1 MSTRDTR
8 SNEEALIGLLG
19 IEDQIRK
26 GLEASGVQSG
36 AAPGVRPGAAP
47 SVEAPSIA
55 SLPGLAMPTTWQQD
69 AYKDSPGKYLGKQ
82 AINTVTGG
90 FLEQVLF
97 PESAGGKARYASDMK
112 TYQKHKDIMSMS
124 GMADPF
130 REMLQNETTDDD
142 LKALENLA
150 VLYPE
155 VYGGVLKK
163 YQTNRLAP
171 DAVTYTEG
179 KWQLDPNYDNGEG
192 QEKGRYYLERQGNDG
207 SDKKVYGE
215 QGFVPAR
222 FQPGAEYLDRSVGKA
237 QEQAYVHQGNAQGA
251 RNVLDQM
258 ELVGPDNWTAGY
270 AAKGGEFIKSVFGRE
285 DFVTGIRKE
294 YQDIKVRNAIS
305 NLPPGVASDK
315 DIELALSPW
324 PEDTSN
330 YALIVKKLEAIERIE
345 NARYEYR
352 TFEGSYIESNR
363 GRNGLQSSWNDTATA
378 KRVAEDNERDT
389 RAVSNQDV
397 ESILQELGVK

>member
-1 MSTRDTR
+1 MAI
-8 SNEEALIGLLG
+8 EEFDKQAKAMRGLLG
-19 IEDQIRK
+19 DIGVEDEDYKRAAMAK
-26 GLEASGVQSG
+26 RLAEASQSTT
-36 AAPGVRPGAAP
+36 
-47 SVEAPSIA
+47 PSIDLKPPRHYTTEMREEMGTGKFLGQA
-55 SLPGLAMPTTWQQD
+55 FFGEMHGPLGAMF
-69 AYKDSPGKYLGKQ
+69 A
-82 AINTVTGG
+82 
-90 FLEQVLF
+90 
-97 PESAGGKARYASDMK
+97 PEYAARKALYGEEVK
-112 TYQKHKDIMSMS
+112 TYAKQKADIGRSS
-124 GMADPF
+124 LADPF
-130 REMLQNETTDDD
+130 RAMLQNQTTEDD
-142 LKALENLA
+142 LQALEQLA

-155 VYGGVLKK
+155 VYGSVLRDFQKD
-163 YQTNRLAP
+163 RLVP
-171 DAVTYTEG
+171 DRPTYTEG

-192 QEKGRYYLERQGNDG
+192 LPKGRYYLERQGSDG
-207 SDKKVYGE
+207 SDKKVYG
-215 QGFVPAR
+215 QPGFVPKS
-222 FQPGAEYLDRSVGKA
+222 FMPGAEYLDAAIGKE

-330 YALIVKKLEAIERIE
+330 YALIVAKLEAIERIE

-352 TFEGSYIESNR
+352 TFSGSYIEANR
-363 GRNGLQSSWNDTATA
+363 GRSGLQSSWNETATA
-378 KRVAEDNERDT
+378 KRVASDNERDS
-389 RAVSNQDV
+389 RAVGNKDV
-397 ESILQELGVK
+397 EEILQNLGIK

>member
-1 MSTRDTR
+1 M
-8 SNEEALIGLLG
+8 GLLG

-36 AAPGVRPGAAP
+36 AAPAAAAP
-47 SVEAPSIA
+47 SAA
-55 SLPGLAMPTTWQQD
+55 SMPGLTMPTTWQQD
-69 AYKDSPGKYLGKQ
+69 AYKEDGGMKFTGKAFL
-82 AINTVTGG
+82 NDLTGG
-90 FLEQVLF
+90 WFQSAIF
-97 PESAGGKARYASDMK
+97 PESVGGNAEYASDMK
-112 TYQKHKDIMSMS
+112 TYQKHKDLMSKS

-207 SDKKVYGE
+207 SDKKVYG
-215 QGFVPAR
+215 QPGFVPKS
-222 FQPGAEYLDRSVGKA
+222 FQPGAEYLDKAVGKA

-251 RNVLDQM
+251 RSVLDSM
-258 ELVGPDNWTAGY
+258 EVVGEENWTAGY

-315 DIELALSPW
+315 DIALALSPW
-324 PEDTSN
+324 PDDTSN
-330 YALIVKKLEAIERIE
+330 YALIRDKLEAIERIE

-352 TFEGSYIESNR
+352 TFEGSYIERNR
-363 GRNGLQSSWNDTATA
+363 GRNGLQSSWNDTSTA
-378 KRVAEDNERDT
+378 KRVAEDNERDA
-389 RAVSNQDV
+389 RAVSNEDV
-397 ESILQELGVK
+397 ESILQELGV

>member
-26 GLEASGVQSG
+26 GLQASGVQSG
-36 AAPGVRPGAAP
+36 AAPAAAP
-47 SVEAPSIA
+47 AAAAPGVA
-55 SLPGLAMPTTWQQD
+55 SLPGLARPTTWQED
-69 AYKDSPGKYLGKQ
+69 AYNKDGKMKFTGK
-82 AINTVTGG
+82 AFLNDMTGG
-90 FLEQVLF
+90 WFQSGIF
-97 PESAGGKARYASDMK
+97 PESVGGNAEYASDMK
-112 TYQKHKDIMSMS
+112 TYQKHKDLMSKS
-124 GMADPF
+124 GLADPY
-130 REMLQNETTDDD
+130 RAMLQDNDPSND
-142 LKALENLA
+142 LKALEQLA
-150 VLYPE
+150 VLYPDI
-155 VYGGVLKK
+155 YGGVLKK

-192 QEKGRYYLERQGNDG
+192 KDKGRYYLERQGNDG
-207 SDKKVYGE
+207 SDKKEYG
-215 QGFVPAR
+215 QPGFVPKS
-222 FQPGAEYLDRSVGKA
+222 FQPSAEYLDRSVGKA

-258 ELVGPDNWTAGY
+258 DLVGPENWTAGY

-315 DIELALSPW
+315 DIALALSPW

-330 YALIVKKLEAIERIE
+330 YTLIKDKLEAIERIE

-352 TFEGSYIESNR
+352 TFEGSYIERNR

>member
-1 MSTRDTR
+1 MR
-8 SNEEALIGLLG
+8 EEMGTGKFLGQAFFGEMHGPLGAMFAPEYAARKALYG
-19 IEDQIRK
+19 E
-26 GLEASGVQSG
+26 EV
-36 AAPGVRPGAAP
+36 
-47 SVEAPSIA
+47 
-55 SLPGLAMPTTWQQD
+55 
-69 AYKDSPGKYLGKQ
+69 
-82 AINTVTGG
+82 
-90 FLEQVLF
+90 
-97 PESAGGKARYASDMK
+97 K
-112 TYQKHKDIMSMS
+112 TYAKQKADIGRSS
-124 GMADPF
+124 LADPF
-130 REMLQNETTDDD
+130 RAMLQNQTTEDD
-142 LKALENLA
+142 LQALEQLA

-155 VYGGVLKK
+155 VYGSVLRDFQKD
-163 YQTNRLAP
+163 RLVP
-171 DAVTYTEG
+171 DRPTYTEG

-192 QEKGRYYLERQGNDG
+192 LPKGRYYLERQGSDG
-207 SDKKVYGE
+207 SDKKVYG
-215 QGFVPAR
+215 QPGFVPKS
-222 FQPGAEYLDRSVGKA
+222 FMPGAEYLDAAIGKE

-330 YALIVKKLEAIERIE
+330 YALIVAKLEAIERIE

-352 TFEGSYIESNR
+352 TFSGSYIEANR
-363 GRNGLQSSWNDTATA
+363 GRSGLQSSWNETATA
-378 KRVAEDNERDT
+378 KRVASDNERDS
-389 RAVSNQDV
+389 RAVGNKDV
-397 ESILQELGVK
+397 EEILQNLGIK

>member
-8 SNEEALIGLLG
+8 SNGESLVGLLG

-26 GLEASGVQSG
+26 GLEASGVHSG
-36 AAPGVRPGAAP
+36 AAPAAAAP
-47 SVEAPSIA
+47 SVA
-55 SLPGLAMPTTWQQD
+55 SMPGLAMPTTWQQD
-69 AYKDSPGKYLGKQ
+69 AYKEDGGMKYTGKAFL
-82 AINTVTGG
+82 NDLTGG
-90 FLEQVLF
+90 WLQSAIF
-97 PESAGGKARYASDMK
+97 PESVGGNAEYASDMK
-112 TYQKHKDIMSMS
+112 TYQKHKDLMSMS
-124 GMADPF
+124 SMADPF

-192 QEKGRYYLERQGNDG
+192 QERGRYYLERQGSDG
-207 SDKKVYGE
+207 SDKKVYGD
-215 QGFVPAR
+215 QFFVPAR
-222 FQPGAEYLDRSVGKA
+222 FQPGAQYLDESVGKA
-237 QEQAYVHQGNAQGA
+237 QEQAYVHQGNARGA
-251 RNVLDQM
+251 RSVLDQM

-270 AAKGGEFIKSVFGRE
+270 AAKGSEFIKSVFGRE

-315 DIELALSPW
+315 DIALALSPW

-330 YALIVKKLEAIERIE
+330 YALIKDKLEAIERIE

-352 TFEGSYIESNR
+352 TFEGSYIERNR
-363 GRNGLQSSWNDTATA
+363 GRNGLQSSWNDTSTA
-378 KRVAEDNERDT
+378 KRVAEDNERDA

-397 ESILQELGVK
+397 ESILQELGV